1 MDCKLFILF
10 QEELFNEAKR
20 IVPIVYN
27 ENCFLRF
34 DTENYR
40 KFINEKYKY
49 FNIDIELFLVGLC
62 GMKFDGE
69 DWKNDKL
76 DIPKSVEHHKNVL
89 KFEKEVFG
97 ANIEETLECIGEEL
111 VNNYDSYKN
120 ETLFNVMP
128 SLVSKY
134 MKTHNDSVEH
144 KAYIL
149 YLNDVLK
156 RYGKYLPSTNLCDIQ
171 NI

>member
-1 MDCKLFILF
+1 
-10 QEELFNEAKR
+10 
-20 IVPIVYN
+20 
-27 ENCFLRF
+27 
-34 DTENYR
+34 
-40 KFINEKYKY
+40 
-49 FNIDIELFLVGLC
+49 
-62 GMKFDGE
+62 MKFDGE

-171 NI
+171 TI

>member
-49 FNIDIELFLVGLC
+49 FNIDI
-62 GMKFDGE
+62 
-69 DWKNDKL
+69 
-76 DIPKSVEHHKNVL
+76 
-89 KFEKEVFG
+89 
-97 ANIEETLECIGEEL
+97 
-111 VNNYDSYKN
+111 
-120 ETLFNVMP
+120 
-128 SLVSKY
+128 
-134 MKTHNDSVEH
+134 
-144 KAYIL
+144 
-149 YLNDVLK
+149 
-156 RYGKYLPSTNLCDIQ
+156 
-171 NI
+171 